1 MSRALGKR
9 DKGRRVMAEDIKD
22 TDFYAA
28 FDGVKGRP
36 EGFYLD
42 MKERHD
48 AEDVRAK
55 MEGREPNH
63 ENEGSLPA
71 AVGTQLRV
79 EADRVDNSYYSNPAI
94 QHMEP
99 KDVDPI
105 TTLPVD
111 LGEAD
116 QEVDL
121 AFAAQVARE
130 RQTQDDAL
138 VNATDGSSRETSK
151 ASEVDDVLT
160 ESNFNTRDTT
170 VEEALT

>member
-1 MSRALGKR
+1 MSRA
-9 DKGRRVMAEDIKD
+9 KGRRAMAEDIKD
-22 TDFYAA
+22 TEFYAV
-28 FDGVKGRP
+28 FDGTKGRP

-63 ENEGSLPA
+63 TDEGALPA

-94 QHMEP
+94 NAMEF
-99 KDVDPI
+99 KDVDPL
-105 TTLPVD
+105 TVLPVD
-111 LGEAD
+111 QGTPD
-116 QEVDL
+116 DTVDL

-130 RQTQDDAL
+130 RQAQDDAL
-138 VNATDGSSRETSK
+138 VNATDGSTRETTTE
-151 ASEVDDVLT
+151 SEQDDVLADYNSAT
-160 ESNFNTRDTT
+160 TRDTS
-170 VEEALT
+170 A

>member
-1 MSRALGKR
+1 MSRA
-9 DKGRRVMAEDIKD
+9 KGRRVMAEDIKD
-22 TDFYAA
+22 TEFYAA
-28 FDGVKGRP
+28 FDGTKGRP

-63 ENEGSLPA
+63 QDEGALPA

-94 QHMEP
+94 LHMES
-99 KDVDPI
+99 KDVDPL
-105 TTLPVD
+105 TVLPVD
-111 LGEAD
+111 TGEAD
-116 QEVDL
+116 ATVDL

-130 RQTQDDAL
+130 RQAQDDAL
-138 VNATDGSSRETSK
+138 VNATDGSSRETVK
-151 ASEVDDVLT
+151 ESEQDDVLADVDYT
-160 ESNFNTRDTT
+160 TRDTS
-170 VEEALT
+170 A